1 MTVTMTVTETCAR
14 FAVEFAAN
22 TIPPHVAHHAKR
34 ALIDWSAALFP
45 GAVVAP
51 ATMLERS
58 CADDLDRG
66 RAALALGRCATARTA
81 ALINGTAAHTV
92 EVDDIFRDA
101 IYHPG
106 APTIAAALAA
116 AQDVAASGEA
126 FLKAIIVGYEI
137 SCRIGQA
144 MGKAHYK
151 YWHNTGTIGT
161 FGATAA
167 AASIYGLDAARF
179 AHALA
184 TCTTFAA
191 GLQQSFRSNS
201 LSKPLHAGRA
211 AEAGVLAAQMAR
223 AGVIGTLD
231 VIEGEAG
238 LGHAMSNGPDWTQA
252 LATLSRQ
259 FHITE
264 MTFKNHACCGH
275 AFAAIDGALIVQA
288 ELGVSANQI
297 ASVKVATY
305 RAALDVAGNPNPTT
319 AAEARFSLPY
329 VVATALTHG
338 SVRLAAVEPQRLNDA
353 VTRALMQRL
362 QLTVDP
368 QIDAAFPGARAARV
382 EIITTDGRLGTHF
395 QPTRK
400 GDPDQPLTDAE
411 LEAKYLELVTPVLGA
426 AKAAALLQQL
436 WLIDAAK
443 LVHLGSFDMR

>member
-1 MTVTMTVTETCAR
+1 MTVTEQCAR
-14 FAVEFAAN
+14 FAVGFAAQP
-22 TIPPHVAHHAKR
+22 IPDEVAHHAKR
-34 ALIDWSAALFP
+34 ALIDWTAALFP

-51 ATMLERS
+51 AVMMEMAL
-58 CADDLDRG
+58 ADDLDRG
-66 RAALALGRCATARTA
+66 RAELALGRKATARTA

-116 AQDVAASGEA
+116 AQDVGANGEA
-126 FLKAIIVGYEI
+126 FLRAIILGYEI

-151 YWHNTGTIGT
+151 HWHSTGTIGT

-167 AASIYGLDAARF
+167 AASLYGLDASRF

-191 GLQQSFRSNS
+191 GLQQAFRSDS
-201 LSKPLHAGRA
+201 MSKPLHAGRA

-223 AGVIGTLD
+223 EGVIGTLD

-238 LGHAMSNGPDWTQA
+238 IGRAMSNDPDWPKA
-252 LATLSRQ
+252 MATLGRR

-288 ELGVSANQI
+288 MLGVAADRI
-297 ASVKVATY
+297 ASVTVATY
-305 RAALDVAGNPNPTT
+305 RPALDVAGNSDPAT

-338 SVRLAAVEPQRLNDA
+338 SVRLAAVEPHRLNDPA
-353 VTRALMQRL
+353 TRALMRRL
-362 QLTVDP
+362 ELTVDP
-368 QIDAAFPGARAARV
+368 EIDAAFPGARAARV
-382 EIITTDGRLGTHF
+382 DIVTDDGRRASHF

-400 GDPDQPLTDAE
+400 GDPDQPLTDRE
-411 LEAKYLELVTPVLGA
+411 IETKYLELVTPVLGEA
-426 AKAAALLQQL
+426 RATALLRQL
-436 WLIDAAK
+436 WAIETAQA
-443 LVHLGSFDMR
+443 VRLGCFKSE